1 MGKSQPLISVITI
14 TYNAEDCLYPTMRS
28 VAAQSFKDF
37 EHIIVDGASTDNTLQ
52 IARSLGTSNLRILS
66 EPDKG
71 LYDAMNKGLS
81 MANGRYLL
89 FLNAGDAFHSEDTLS
104 HYAAEAKKKQGYNI
118 WRHSHSRQGE
128 EFHKEE
134 ASVCPEDSD
143 LRIICQRDAGMPSGL
158 HGETRPCAQI

>member
-66 EPDKG
+66 EP
-71 LYDAMNKGLS
+71 
-81 MANGRYLL
+81 
-89 FLNAGDAFHSEDTLS
+89 
-104 HYAAEAKKKQGYNI
+104 
-118 WRHSHSRQGE
+118 
-128 EFHKEE
+128 
-134 ASVCPEDSD
+134 
-143 LRIICQRDAGMPSGL
+143 
-158 HGETRPCAQI
+158 TRVLMTR